1 VQPFGAKIYNIWGH
15 GDQTIFFLLAFQD
28 VKVRPLVEYDSK
40 SLEGIFPEIPMWV
53 KNPDY
58 DRVCSFSKLA
68 TNYIDFS
75 CSFGS
80 SPSSSS
86 LD

>member
-1 VQPFGAKIYNIWGH
+1 MPISIIYGFH
-15 GDQTIFFLLAFQD
+15 RDQVIFFLLAFQD
-28 VKVRPLVEYDSK
+28 VKARPLVEYDSK
-40 SLEGIFPEIPMWV
+40 PLEGIFPEIPMWV

-68 TNYIDFS
+68 RSYIDLS
-75 CSFGS
+75 CSSGS
-80 SPSSSS
+80 SPSFSS